1 MIYLLPCLLAA
12 LPGAL
17 LVSAEPHVSLDI
29 FGPSFVDVVDELLV
43 TINVTNTGTE
53 SLKLV
58 EPPFS
63 PLSPVHADLFTIEN
77 EGSLR
82 PQFVGKQ
89 VSRSLPETFY
99 GNLRANL

>member
-17 LVSAEPHVSLDI
+17 LVSARPHVSLDI
-29 FGPSFVDVVDELLV
+29 FGPSVVDVMDELRV

-58 EPPFS
+58 ELPFS
-63 PLSPVHADLFTIEN
+63 PLSPLHVDLFAIEN
-77 EGSLR
+77 EGGLR

-89 VSRSLPETFY
+89 VSRSLPQMFHGDLRT
-99 GNLRANL
+99 NL